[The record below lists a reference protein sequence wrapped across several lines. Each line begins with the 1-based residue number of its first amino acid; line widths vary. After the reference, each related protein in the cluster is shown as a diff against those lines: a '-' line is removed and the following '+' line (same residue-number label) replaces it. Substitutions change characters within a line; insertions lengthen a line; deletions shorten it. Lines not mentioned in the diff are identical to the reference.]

1 MQLILLASGRGSRL
15 KKLTQNTPKCL
26 IKVKSKPIIE
36 YISENFQKFSEII
49 ILTGY
54 KSELIKKK
62 FPKIKIIRNNKYKST
77 NMVYSLFCAKKYIT
91 QDVIVS
97 YSDIIFDNKIINKM
111 INFNKSHIPLNKEWL
126 SLWRKRMS
134 KKKINNDAENLT
146 VNKKKVIS
154 IGSKIK
160 SCRPKL
166 QFMGLIKLK
175 YNDFIKLYKFFI
187 SLKSPKINMT
197 SFLDVSL
204 KKNIFS
210 LGYFKTSH
218 YWFEI
223 DNIKDIKVTEKFLH
237 IR

>member
-26 IKVKSKPIIE
+26 IKVRSKPIIE
-36 YISENFQKFSEII
+36 YISENFKKFNETI

-54 KSELIKKK
+54 KSELIEKK
-62 FPKIKIIRNNKYKST
+62 FPNIQKIRNNKYKST

-91 QDVIVS
+91 QDIIVS
-97 YSDIIFDNKIINKM
+97 YSDIIFDHKIINKM

-126 SLWRKRMS
+126 NLWKKRMS
-134 KKKINNDAENLT
+134 EKKINNDAEDLS
-146 VNKKKVIS
+146 VNEKQVIS

-160 SCRPKL
+160 NSRPKL

-175 YNDFIKLYKFFI
+175 YKDFIKLYNFFK
-187 SLKSPKINMT
+187 SLKNPKINMT
-197 SFLDVSL
+197 SFLDMAL
-204 KKNIFS
+204 KKNIIS
-210 LGYFKTSH
+210 LEYFKTSL

-223 DNIKDIKVTEKFLH
+223 DNIKDKKVTEKFL
-237 IR
+237 

>member
-36 YISENFQKFSEII
+36 YISENFKKFNETI

-62 FPKIKIIRNNKYKST
+62 FPKIKKIRNNQYKST
-77 NMVYSLFCAKKYIT
+77 NMVYSLFCARKHIT
-91 QDVIVS
+91 QDIIVS
-97 YSDIIFDNKIINKM
+97 YSDIIFNHNIINKM

-126 SLWRKRMS
+126 SLWKKRMS
-134 KKKINNDAENLT
+134 EKKINNDAEDLL
-146 VNKKKVIS
+146 VDKKKVIS

-160 SCRPKL
+160 NSKPKL
-166 QFMGLIKLK
+166 QFMGLVKLK
-175 YNDFIKLYKFFI
+175 YKDFIKLYKFFI
-187 SLKSPKINMT
+187 SLKNPKIDMT
-197 SFLDVSL
+197 SFLDIAIKKKKISL
-204 KKNIFS
+204 R
-210 LGYFKTSH
+210 YFKTSR

-223 DNIKDIKVTEKFLH
+223 DNAKDKKITEKFL
-237 IR
+237 

>member
-26 IKVKSKPIIE
+26 IKVRSKPIIE
-36 YISENFQKFSEII
+36 YISENFKKFNETI

-54 KSELIKKK
+54 KSELIKRK
-62 FPKIKIIRNNKYKST
+62 FPNIKKIRNNKYKST

-91 QDVIVS
+91 QDIIVS
-97 YSDIIFDNKIINKM
+97 YSDIIFDHKIINKM

-126 SLWRKRMS
+126 NLWKKRMS
-134 KKKINNDAENLT
+134 EKKINNDAEDLS
-146 VNKKKVIS
+146 VNEKQVIS

-160 SCRPKL
+160 NSRPKL

-175 YNDFIKLYKFFI
+175 YKDFIKLYNFFK
-187 SLKSPKINMT
+187 SLKNPKVNMT
-197 SFLDVSL
+197 SFLDMAL
-204 KKNIFS
+204 KKNIIS
-210 LGYFKTSH
+210 LEYFKTSL

-223 DNIKDIKVTEKFLH
+223 DNIKDKKVTEKFL
-237 IR
+237 